1 MILYHQNKMG
11 LKKSEV
17 IDTKRYYP
25 IFDSCK
31 AKNGC
36 KASKINACSRF
47 LFHSDMCYC
56 AIFPTLWTGI
66 FLSPVLQAVVKLTWP
81 VPLAWRLVNSI
92 SIPGMSAFLICLL
105 IWRQHGQMVTKKKS
119 WRSMPIQL
127 F

>member
-11 LKKSEV
+11 LKKREV

-36 KASKINACSRF
+36 KASKINTCSRF
-47 LFHSDMCYC
+47 LFRSDMCYC

-81 VPLAWRLVNSI
+81 VPLAWKHASTI
-92 SIPGMSAFLICLL
+92 TQYGMYDFLIYYWTYRLPGTTEL
-105 IWRQHGQMVTKKKS
+105 SRLS
-119 WRSMPIQL
+119 
-127 F
+127 